1 MRRLLLTTGLALLA
15 AVACDNFRS
24 PTGLG
29 EGAEG
34 SGHSEG
40 NEGGE
45 GGESGGGELGESGN
59 RYNSGDTAY
68 ESRQGVDLVM
78 SHYGPGDRFEGTIT
92 NTTGRPISNVRVEI
106 HLSNGTELGP
116 TPNVTLAAGEML
128 DIELDAAG
136 QSFAW
141 WSVHVEIGSSGS

>member
-1 MRRLLLTTGLALLA
+1 MKRVLMPVFLILALA
-15 AVACDNFRS
+15 ACDKFRS
-24 PTGLG
+24 PTDVG

-40 NEGGE
+40 SEGGE
-45 GGESGGGELGESGN
+45 GDGGEFGESGN
-59 RYNSGDTAY
+59 RYNPGDTAY
-68 ESRQGVDLVM
+68 ESRQGIDLVM

-92 NTTGRPISNVRVEI
+92 NTTGSAISNVRVEI

-116 TPNVTLAAGEML
+116 TPNVRLAAGEML
-128 DIELDAAG
+128 DVELDAAG

>member
-1 MRRLLLTTGLALLA
+1 MKKILVPMFLILALA
-15 AVACDNFRS
+15 ACDDFRS
-24 PTGLG
+24 PAGVG

-34 SGHSEG
+34 SGHSES
-40 NEGGE
+40 
-45 GGESGGGELGESGN
+45 GESGGELGESGN
-59 RYNSGDTAY
+59 RYNPGDTAY

-78 SHYGPGDRFEGTIT
+78 SHYRPGDRFEGTIT

-128 DIELDAAG
+128 DVELDAAG

>member
-1 MRRLLLTTGLALLA
+1 MKKILITMFLILALA
-15 AVACDNFRS
+15 ACDDFRS
-24 PTGLG
+24 PTDVG

-40 NEGGE
+40 GE
-45 GGESGGGELGESGN
+45 GGEDGEGGGGEPGESGT
-59 RYNSGDTAY
+59 RYNLGDTAY

-92 NTTGRPISNVRVEI
+92 NVTGSAISNVRVEI

-116 TPNVTLAAGEML
+116 TPNVRLAAGEML
-128 DIELDAAG
+128 DVELDAAG